1 MEGPFTCVWTML
13 KMHVHVLI
21 AEHTSCFSWHKSEQL
36 SVVGGGCYT
45 GQQKSRFS
53 TWQAH
58 VGFPKP
64 LVGFPRPSL
73 RLFKAIESGGQGG
86 LRLVLRDTF
95 YTPAFPDL
103 LTVCKAT
110 GSCNKAPTRL
120 LQLTRQCS
128 RRQTAVTDSDRF
140 NGRTQRFRSRGNHDH
155 GGHFSRGGKSADGL
169 KTMLAADRDREAS
182 SPLTPSLP
190 HPSMEVGRAAVP
202 L

>member
-1 MEGPFTCVWTML
+1 ML
-13 KMHVHVLI
+13 NTHLV
-21 AEHTSCFSWHKSEQL
+21 
-36 SVVGGGCYT
+36 
-45 GQQKSRFS
+45 
-53 TWQAH
+53 
-58 VGFPKP
+58 
-64 LVGFPRPSL
+64 LVGINLSSCPWWAAAAILASKSLDSQHGKYMWASPSPWL
-73 RLFKAIESGGQGG
+73 GSLGLLPACVKAMESGGQGG

-103 LTVCKAT
+103 LTVCKVT
-110 GSCNKAPTRL
+110 GSCNEAPTRL

-182 SPLTPSLP
+182 PPLTPSLP